1 MYKGMDMDESLKG
14 VWQVVVSKVLT
25 GTHYS
30 AECYGTCIAIHNTQI
45 DQGRKENHCKQVAAL
60 L

>member
-1 MYKGMDMDESLKG
+1 MDESLKG
-14 VWQVVVSKVLT
+14 VWQVVVSTVLT
-25 GTHYS
+25 GTYYS
-30 AECYGTCIAIHNTQI
+30 AESRGTCNAIRKARW